1 MNYMTVFFHYNHV
14 ILRQG
19 STLTKNYFQFSF
31 FCRNSI
37 YNMLTLIYSVI
48 LHRKTT
54 INITFQLFPN
64 SSIIVFISV
73 FTYGNIEIK
82 L

>member
-1 MNYMTVFFHYNHV
+1 MHVGIPLVFFIKARFDPYNK
-14 ILRQG
+14 IIFL
-19 STLTKNYFQFSF
+19 F
-31 FCRNSI
+31 FCTNSI

-64 SSIIVFISV
+64 SSIIVFVSV